1 MSRGLWGEHDGTSF
15 LFAQSGY
22 SPRAMKSEGPG
33 DNTKGFDAD
42 MLMLEVEHHDRSML
56 RLEPEPE
63 SFIRR
68 FTAWVVRSVDPEE
81 ELPFPAPDRHR
92 IAKIDFEQIATNAW
106 GADDTLKSVFADAI
120 SGDLLALFD
129 AIYDDEGEV
138 RAELNAS
145 TGGDLLHLEMIEVAS
160 GEDVFEVVRYALEN
174 ILVRYGN
181 GAMGAAYYQANWES
195 IGVARPLKDRGFV
208 QTKAN
213 RHVWFAD
220 LGLRREPLP

>member
-120 SGDLLALFD
+120 SGDLLALF
-129 AIYDDEGEV
+129 ARRTRV
-138 RAELNAS
+138 P
-145 TGGDLLHLEMIEVAS
+145 TKVAWP
-160 GEDVFEVVRYALEN
+160 DV
-174 ILVRYGN
+174 
-181 GAMGAAYYQANWES
+181 
-195 IGVARPLKDRGFV
+195 P
-208 QTKAN
+208 KAQGLG
-213 RHVWFAD
+213 FAD
-220 LGLRREPLP
+220 HHERSRNQQGVGRHSQLDGANAKSRPGLAQATR